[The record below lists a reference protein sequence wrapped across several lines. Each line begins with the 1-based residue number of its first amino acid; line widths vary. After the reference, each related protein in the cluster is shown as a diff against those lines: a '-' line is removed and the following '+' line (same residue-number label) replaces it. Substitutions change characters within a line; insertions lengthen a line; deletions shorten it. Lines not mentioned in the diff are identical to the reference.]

1 MQRLGIGLCLMM
13 YVAAGM
19 AAKVS
24 TGGEPI
30 KAFLAHTDVKYGSE
44 DDARTLEG
52 RLYDWAKSGASL
64 ATLQARAAKEFDL
77 PRPLADQ
84 LVVLTLQ
91 RGAREEDS
99 GKIPGLVEQYIALA
113 RAYPHSELAMM
124 EAGRTIGAP
133 SGDCDIGA
141 YERLLQGRPDADAD
155 RVKLFNAFYCL
166 PLLTER
172 TSNAPPT
179 VEPYL
184 TLAVDGGSTGND
196 VLNLAILRLADAKAQ
211 TDPAVSVHVRYDV
224 RKRRLREELAQGY
237 LKDAVALL
245 PASPGQMDHAL
256 HDQLDPATLR
266 AIAGAYLALGQVPQA
281 QAWRNDQPTG
291 GASLATGNAAGDAH
305 MRSEAEAG
313 ARYEARLLD
322 YLLHPSSSDA
332 FDLLVQHHRLD
343 STFSSGAYWGGVWSH
358 LYDRIAIEQGYPGFV
373 ENAAVPVMADKLAE
387 TRTDA
392 IRRCYRCAPDLLA
405 MVEEV
410 AGEVAQPAAAAQQAD
425 GSQLPLSVRKA
436 MDAAIATPRPGWS
449 EHPLPVA
456 LRQPHPKPKS
466 SQPDDGILFAESS
479 KTPSVRPPWASR
491 LPGGELVRYEQQ
503 GQRVVAITVSQS
515 LDPTGEISA
524 GGYWVSLSDDGGEHF
539 QAPLYTGLRMFEPY
553 VVLPKSKL
561 PMLAGAHLQLE
572 VAVRQIDDEHV
583 MLPPVFLP
591 MKSKRDDVYVD
602 IALAD
607 LARDTDGDGLTD
619 MAEWAMLLDPDKA
632 DTDGDGIPD
641 GIDPLPQVATSLAK
655 DPHAPALVAVLS
667 NLFGKSLGAIVTTSA
682 TGTDPG
688 HAFAVT
694 GSTDNYNSASATFVE
709 APAAY
714 FSGIAMRGRMIVLNK
729 QQAAALQKARGISFT
744 MSIPV
749 FEVSHDGS
757 KALIVW
763 SSGWVGGT
771 YLLTRNKG
779 GWKVETLQRWI
790 T

>member
-1 MQRLGIGLCLMM
+1 MQRLGMGMCLMM

-19 AAKVS
+19 AATVP
-24 TGGEPI
+24 TGDGPI
-30 KAFLAHTDVKYGSE
+30 KAFLAHTDVEYGGE

-64 ATLQARAAKEFDL
+64 ATLQARAAREFDL
-77 PRPLADQ
+77 PRQLADQ

-91 RGAREEDS
+91 RGARADDS
-99 GKIPGLVEQYIALA
+99 GHITGLIGRYIALA
-113 RAYPHSELAMM
+113 RAYPQSELAMM
-124 EAGRTIGAP
+124 EAGRTMAVP
-133 SGDCDIGA
+133 AGDCDISA

-155 RVKLFNAFYCL
+155 RVKLFKAFYCL

-172 TSNAPPT
+172 TSNEPRTA
-179 VEPYL
+179 EPYL
-184 TLAVDGGSTGND
+184 TLAIDGGSSDNN
-196 VLNLAILRLADAKAQ
+196 VLNLAILRLADEKAQ
-211 TDPAVSVHVRYDV
+211 ADPAVPMHARYDV
-224 RKRRLREELAQGY
+224 RVRRLGEELAQGY

-245 PASPGQMDHAL
+245 PASPGEMDHAL
-256 HDQLDPATLR
+256 HDRLDPALLR
-266 AIAGAYLALGQVPQA
+266 AIAGAYLALGRGPQA

-291 GASLATGNAAGDAH
+291 GASLSKGMSSGDAH
-305 MRSEAEAG
+305 MRREAEAG

-322 YLLHPSSSDA
+322 RLLHPSGGDA

-343 STFSSGAYWGGVWSH
+343 ETFSSGTYWGGVWSD

-373 ENAAVPVMADKLAE
+373 EDAAVPVTADQRAE
-387 TRTDA
+387 VRADA

-410 AGEVAQPAAAAQQAD
+410 AGEVAQTSVAAPRAD
-425 GSQLPLSVRKA
+425 GSQLPPSVRKA

-449 EHPLPVA
+449 EHALPVA
-456 LRQPHPKPKS
+456 LRQPHPKPRS
-466 SQPDDGILFAESS
+466 RQPGDDILFAVPSR
-479 KTPSVRPPWASR
+479 TPPVRPTWASR

-503 GQRVVAITVSQS
+503 RQRVVAVTVSQT

-524 GGYWVSLSDDGGEHF
+524 GGYWVSLSNDGGRHF

-553 VVLPKSKL
+553 VVLPHSKL
-561 PMLAGAHLQLE
+561 PMLAGEHLQLE

-583 MLPPVFLP
+583 ILPPVVLP

-602 IALAD
+602 IPLAD

-619 MAEWAMLLDPDKA
+619 MAEWAMLLDPNKA

-641 GIDPLPQVATSLAK
+641 GIDPLPQVAASMAH

-688 HAFAVT
+688 QAYAIT
-694 GSTDNYNSASATFVE
+694 GSTDNYNSAGATFIE

-771 YLLTRNKG
+771 YLLTWDKG